1 MKLERHI
8 DHTLLKPDCTG
19 SQIKELCAEAIN
31 HNFAAVCVPP
41 YYVKDAA
48 NLLEKQDVKVATVI
62 GFPLGYASTPAKVEE
77 IKRAIDEGADE
88 MDAVINL
95 CAVKNANWNYL
106 RNEIESLTTVCH
118 IRGKIV
124 KVILETGLLS
134 RDEIIKICGLV
145 TEAKAD
151 FVKTSTGFNGPGASV
166 EVVQLLRQQLPASI
180 KIKASGGIKDRQ
192 TAEQLIAAGASRI
205 GTSASLALLAK
216 SKN

>member
-1 MKLERHI
+1 MKLERLI

-48 NLLEKQDVKVATVI
+48 SLLEKHDVKVSTVI
-62 GFPLGYASTPAKVEE
+62 GYPLGYAATPAKVEE

-106 RNEIESLTTVCH
+106 RNEMESLTTVCH

-134 RDEIIKICGLV
+134 KDEIIKICSLV

-180 KIKASGGIKDRQ
+180 KIKASGGIRDRH
-192 TAEQLIAAGASRI
+192 TAEQLIAAGANRI

>member
-19 SQIKELCAEAIN
+19 SQIKELCAEAID

-48 NLLEKQDVKVATVI
+48 NLLEKHDVKVATVI
-62 GFPLGYASTPAKVEE
+62 GFPLGYASTPSKVEE

-106 RNEIESLTTVCH
+106 RNEIESLATVCH

-192 TAEQLIAAGASRI
+192 AAEQLIAAGASRI